1 MAPRDVRPWNK
12 KHAPQSAAPAPITQ
26 TSGPRRVPDPRC
38 ASNPCY
44 CDHNIRIPRWAYELA
59 MGMRKRLIEK
69 STGDMVDNF
78 TPRVGIGRMVGNAL
92 KEYAERHDLMPKS
105 TGGAT

>member
-1 MAPRDVRPWNK
+1 
-12 KHAPQSAAPAPITQ
+12 
-26 TSGPRRVPDPRC
+26 
-38 ASNPCY
+38 
-44 CDHNIRIPRWAYELA
+44 